1 MLTLKHLGRKLEM
14 FPKTLCKKI
23 QHGEE
28 NRTAQRLTEINRA
41 YLMPIACDKN
51 VFFQPGTTKQN
62 LATGIY

>member
-1 MLTLKHLGRKLEM
+1 M